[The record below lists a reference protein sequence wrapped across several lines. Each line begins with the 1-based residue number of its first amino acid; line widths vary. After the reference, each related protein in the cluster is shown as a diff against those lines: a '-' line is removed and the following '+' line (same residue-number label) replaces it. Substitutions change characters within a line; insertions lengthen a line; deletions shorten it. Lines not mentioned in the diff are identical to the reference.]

1 MTSTLTTR
9 RLRAVFLRP
18 LHSRSHRLQQT
29 KNATGRAQTRVFAG
43 LGAFFGKEPDR
54 EQREKTEPNGPE
66 MGAVRRMPLKRP
78 APGTAPTLALRAEKN
93 PTDKGWVFRY
103 WWRRG
108 DLNPRPRTRNFR
120 YYMFRLVFNLM
131 GVQPTARQ
139 PAHDSAKFD
148 CLAADALNSGSVKM
162 PLNLNVQTHSSER
175 QRELSR

>member
-1 MTSTLTTR
+1 MGG
-9 RLRAVFLRP
+9 
-18 LHSRSHRLQQT
+18 
-29 KNATGRAQTRVFAG
+29 KNANFAG
-43 LGAFFGKEPDR
+43 AALARQGSE
-54 EQREKTEPNGPE
+54 
-66 MGAVRRMPLKRP
+66 
-78 APGTAPTLALRAEKN
+78 TAPTLALRAEKN
-93 PTDKGWVFRY
+93 PTDKGWVFSY

>member
-1 MTSTLTTR
+1 MGG
-9 RLRAVFLRP
+9 
-18 LHSRSHRLQQT
+18 
-29 KNATGRAQTRVFAG
+29 KNANFAG
-43 LGAFFGKEPDR
+43 AALARQGSE
-54 EQREKTEPNGPE
+54 
-66 MGAVRRMPLKRP
+66 
-78 APGTAPTLALRAEKN
+78 TAPTLGERAKKSQ
-93 PTDKGWVFRY
+93 PMSGWDFGY

>member
-1 MTSTLTTR
+1 MPVHPLR
-9 RLRAVFLRP
+9 RNKCA
-18 LHSRSHRLQQT
+18 RLCP
-29 KNATGRAQTRVFAG
+29 KLEFIYR
-43 LGAFFGKEPDR
+43 KELS
-54 EQREKTEPNGPE
+54 G
-66 MGAVRRMPLKRP
+66 
-78 APGTAPTLALRAEKN
+78 
-93 PTDKGWVFRY
+93 
-103 WWRRG
+103 RG
-108 DLNPRPRTRNFR
+108 DLNPRPETRNLR

>member
-1 MTSTLTTR
+1 MAIYGWHRAIKTR
-9 RLRAVFLRP
+9 KAAELQRLLY
-18 LHSRSHRLQQT
+18 SM
-29 KNATGRAQTRVFAG
+29 
-43 LGAFFGKEPDR
+43 
-54 EQREKTEPNGPE
+54 EQYCH
-66 MGAVRRMPLKRP
+66 
-78 APGTAPTLALRAEKN
+78 
-93 PTDKGWVFRY
+93 DK